1 MKDKMQLQIFTPQ
14 SSYYNMCYLVT
25 LIQAGAARLPLTAIQ
40 HKDKNPKL
48 HIITPPVL

>member
-1 MKDKMQLQIFTPQ
+1 
-14 SSYYNMCYLVT
+14 MCCLVT